1 MQLIQTRG
9 HSEEFDVIANTEHVQ
24 AAIMTLRGRSASDDL
39 PNNEHARS
47 EQWLFVV
54 SGTGTATLISKGA
67 RRRTVKLRPGSLLII
82 EKGDL
87 HQIKHA
93 GRGELRTINCYSP
106 PAYRTD
112 ATLRPKIKAKS

>member
-1 MQLIQTRG
+1 MQLIQTDS
-9 HSEEFDVIANTEHVQ
+9 HSKEFDVIAHTDAVQ
-24 AAIMTLRGRSASDDL
+24 AAMMTLRGGNASDDE
-39 PNNEHARS
+39 PSNEHAKS

-54 SGTGTATLISKGA
+54 SGTGTATVIPKGG

-93 GRGELRTINCYSP
+93 GRGSLRTINFYSP
-106 PAYRTD
+106 PAYKAD
-112 ATLRPKIKAKS
+112 ATLRPAAKSRV

>member
-24 AAIMTLRGRSASDDL
+24 AAIMTLRGRSASDDV
-39 PNNEHARS
+39 PRNEHARS

-93 GRGELRTINCYSP
+93 RRGARTINFYSP

-112 ATLRPKIKAKS
+112 ATLRPKIRAKS